1 MACGSGD
8 VDVEPAVTGQTM
20 RRKPCAF
27 GEQFD
32 RILAQNDA
40 EGHIG
45 FDDQSIGMDERKIPP
60 DSSRFHR

>member
-1 MACGSGD
+1 
-8 VDVEPAVTGQTM
+8 M

-45 FDDQSIGMDERKIPP
+45 FDDQSIGIDERKIPP